1 VKLSGDFYGRSAD
14 VAAQHVTVAGAE
26 QERVAG
32 FEFGFLR
39 NAEARSFSP
48 TPEMPE
54 IAEAE
59 ALVPRF
65 T

>member
-1 VKLSGDFYGRSAD
+1 